1 MKVEV
6 RKTAQGT
13 EYWDNV
19 EKRTLFVPAGKKPNF
34 EVTKEPKSMIDN
46 EVAASENDNGIDL
59 ANLNKEE
66 LLAFAKDH
74 NITIPGNV
82 SKEDKIREII
92 ETSLTA
98 AEEEK

>member
-13 EYWDNV
+13 EYWDTE
-19 EKRTLFVPAGKKPNF
+19 EKRTLFVPAGKKPSF
-34 EVTKEPKSMIDN
+34 EVTNEPKSMVGNEAATVDN
-46 EVAASENDNGIDL
+46 DKGIDL